1 MFDGSDMKS
10 CNETY
15 SGCYYDSSKYEDD
28 QVSKKV
34 SKQILKHVCRHI
46 RWIAGGLFHSSSVMQ
61 LQ

>member
-46 RWIAGGLFHSSSVMQ
+46 R
-61 LQ
+61 